1 MIDYH
6 LHLWAH
12 GKRDIGPT
20 IDDLASYAEKAKEN
34 GVVEIAITEHL
45 FRFVQTDKI
54 LGSYFRRYPDTEMR
68 SYMENYWK
76 DHARADLDHYVEVAL
91 AAKAAGLNVVVGME
105 VDYYEGEM
113 DKVSELLAGY
123 PFDVLLGSI
132 HWVRDWPFD
141 HTESSLVQG
150 YWDTIGVEAAWA
162 AYTTALEE
170 LADSRAIDV
179 LAHPDLIKIMGKFPT
194 VPEEFYDR
202 MAEAARRSEIA
213 AEVSSAGFRKPIGQE
228 YPAPYLLQK
237 FKEYGVEIT
246 TASDAHN
253 LGDVSKDFERI
264 RRIVVAAGYHSVK
277 GFRSRKANYIQISQQ
292 EGQN

>member
-20 IDDLASYAEKAKEN
+20 IEDLAAYLEQAKSH

-54 LGSYFRRYPDTEMR
+54 LGSYFRRYPESAMR

-91 AAKAAGLNVVVGME
+91 AAKDAGLNVVVGME

-113 DKVSELLAGY
+113 DKVTELLSGY

-132 HWVRDWPFD
+132 HWVQDWPFD
-141 HTESSLVQG
+141 HTESSLVQDH
-150 YWDTIGVEAAWA
+150 WDVIGIEGAWQG
-162 AYTTALEE
+162 YTTALEE
-170 LADSRAIDV
+170 LAETKAVDV
-179 LAHPDLIKIMGKFPT
+179 LAHPDLIKIMGKFPR

-202 MAEAARRSEIA
+202 MAEAARKSAIA
-213 AEVSSAGFRKPIGQE
+213 AEVSSAGFRKPIGEE
-228 YPAPYLLQK
+228 YPAPYLLSK

-253 LGDVSKDFERI
+253 LGDVSKDFDRI
-264 RRIVVAAGYHSVK
+264 RRIALAAGYESVN
-277 GFRSRKANYIQISQQ
+277 GFRARKANPILISQQ
-292 EGQN
+292 

>member
-20 IDDLASYAEKAKEN
+20 IEDLAAYLEQAKSH

-54 LGSYFRRYPDTEMR
+54 LGSYFRRYPESAMR

-91 AAKAAGLNVVVGME
+91 AAKDAGLNVVVGME

-113 DKVSELLAGY
+113 DKVTELLSGY

-132 HWVRDWPFD
+132 HWVQDWPFD
-141 HTESSLVQG
+141 HTESSLVQDHWDVIGIEGAWQG
-150 YWDTIGVEAAWA
+150 YTA
-162 AYTTALEE
+162 ALEE
-170 LADSRAIDV
+170 LAETKAVDV
-179 LAHPDLIKIMGKFPT
+179 LAHPDLIKIMGKFPR

-202 MAEAARRSEIA
+202 MAEAARKSAIA
-213 AEVSSAGFRKPIGQE
+213 AEVSSAGFRKPIGEE
-228 YPAPYLLQK
+228 YPAPYLLSK

-253 LGDVSKDFERI
+253 LGDVSKDFDRI
-264 RRIVVAAGYHSVK
+264 RRIALAAGYESVN
-277 GFRSRKANYIQISQQ
+277 GFRARKANPILISQQ
-292 EGQN
+292 